1 MRISVY
7 LPLALSIALAVL
19 SPLAA
24 RRTSPAAAT
33 RLLTGAA
40 LIAAI
45 ASTWCLSLLAASAAG
60 WLPELPSDA
69 HFSRPAWIQ
78 AVPTPLWVAVLAG
91 LGLLAAAAR
100 AVTALL
106 RRRVDTRRAEMLA
119 QQTPDSELVVIPGP
133 RPHAVAVPS
142 RDGGRIVVTSAML
155 ELLTADERRVLFAH
169 ERSHLR
175 RRHDRYRHLTALC
188 AAVNPILIRL
198 RADVAYACE
207 RWADEDASEAC
218 GDRRLAAQALSR
230 AAVASLRPTA
240 AGMAFE
246 RLDITDRIRAL
257 RVDPPV
263 TRIHVVL
270 GCVLIAC
277 AAVFASGDATIAFA
291 RFLASVVPAAR
302 ELAGI

>member
-7 LPLALSIALAVL
+7 LPLALSIALALL

-24 RRTSPAAAT
+24 RRTSPAVAT

-78 AVPTPLWVAVLAG
+78 ADPTPLWAALLAG
-91 LGLLAAAAR
+91 LVLTAAVARVVAALLGRRGDTLRAELLAEQNP
-100 AVTALL
+100 
-106 RRRVDTRRAEMLA
+106 DT
-119 QQTPDSELVVIPGP
+119 ELVVILGP

-155 ELLTADERRVLFAH
+155 QLLTADEQRVLFAH
-169 ERSHLR
+169 ERSHLQ

-188 AAVNPILIRL
+188 AALNPILIRL

-207 RWADEDASEAC
+207 RWADEDASRAC
-218 GDRRLAAQALSR
+218 GDRRLAAQALSH
-230 AAVASLRPTA
+230 AAVASFRPTA
-240 AGMAFE
+240 AGLAFE
-246 RLDITDRIRAL
+246 RLDITDRISAL

-263 TRIHVVL
+263 TRLHVVL
-270 GCVLIAC
+270 GCVLIAV
-277 AAVFASGDATIAFA
+277 AATFAGGDATIAFG
-291 RFLASVVPAAR
+291 RFLASVVAAAR
-302 ELAGI
+302 EIAGI